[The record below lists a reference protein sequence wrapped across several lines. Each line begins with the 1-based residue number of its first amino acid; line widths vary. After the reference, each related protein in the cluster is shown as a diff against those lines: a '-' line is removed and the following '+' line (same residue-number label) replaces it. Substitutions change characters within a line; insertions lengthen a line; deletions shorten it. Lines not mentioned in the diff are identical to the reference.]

1 MNSKAIVFGAIGIA
15 ALGIVAYKFLPSM
28 NMGAMDGM
36 DHATMD
42 GSNVSASTKAFDGA
56 MTTMMKGMMATPT
69 GKPDLDFMQG
79 MIPHHQG
86 AIEMSKVVLQ
96 FGQDAEVKALA
107 ENVIK
112 AQEGEIAFM
121 EGWLENTDTSKLVE
135 SPDAAKGNVDAMN
148 AMMKN
153 MTMTYSDDADLDYI
167 KGMIP
172 HHQGAI
178 DMAKVALQHAKD
190 PEVLKL
196 AGDVVKA
203 QEGEISFMQDWLKRM
218 GK

>member
-1 MNSKAIVFGAIGIA
+1 MNNKAILIGAIGVV
-15 ALGIVAYKFLPSM
+15 ALGIAAYTFLPVVG
-28 NMGAMDGM
+28 MGSMDGM
-36 DHATMD
+36 NHATVD
-42 GSNVSASTKAFDGA
+42 GNNVSASTKAFDGA
-56 MTTMMKGMMATPT
+56 MTAMMKNMTAAAT

-96 FGQDAEVKALA
+96 FGKDAEVKALA

-121 EGWLENTDTSKLVE
+121 KSWLQKTDTSTLVA
-135 SPDAAKGNVDAMN
+135 SPEASKGNADAMN

-153 MTMTYSDDADLDYI
+153 MTMTYSDNADVDYI
-167 KGMIP
+167 KSMIP

-196 AGDVVKA
+196 AGEVVKA
-203 QEGEISFMQDWLKRM
+203 QEGEISFMRDWLKKL

>member
-1 MNSKAIVFGAIGIA
+1 MNRNTKIAAAVVGIA
-15 ALGIVAYKFLPSM
+15 AVGALAYTQLPK
-28 NMGAMDGM
+28 GGPDTTQGM
-36 DHATMD
+36 SHSTMATAD
-42 GSNVSASTKAFDGA
+42 APASTKAYEAA
-56 MTTMMKGMMATPT
+56 MAGMMKNMMAPLT
-69 GKPDLDFMQG
+69 GRPDIDFMQS

-86 AIEMSKVVLQ
+86 AIDMAKAVLQ
-96 FGQDAEVKALA
+96 YGKDPEVKTLA

-121 EGWLENTDTSKLVE
+121 KNWLSKTDQNALAVA
-135 SPDAAKGNVDAMN
+135 PDSVKGNEQAM
-148 AMMKN
+148 ATMKSMAAHN
-153 MTMTYSDDADLDYI
+153 TGDADVDFL

-178 DMAKVALQHAKD
+178 DMAKVALQFAKD

-196 AGDVVKA
+196 AQDVITA
-203 QEGEISFMQDWLKRM
+203 QEGEIALMTGWLAKN

>member
-1 MNSKAIVFGAIGIA
+1 MNSKKFLIGALA
-15 ALGIVAYKFLPSM
+15 VAVLGIGAYKFLPSP
-28 NMGAMDGM
+28 MGNM
-36 DHATMD
+36 DHSTMA
-42 GSNVSASTKAFDGA
+42 SADAPLSTQAFETA
-56 MTTMMKGMMATPT
+56 MAGMMKGMMVAPT

-86 AIEMSKVVLQ
+86 AIDMAKAALQ
-96 FGQDAEVKALA
+96 FGKDPEVKAFA

-112 AQEGEIAFM
+112 AQEGEISYM
-121 EGWLENTDTSKLVE
+121 NGWLAKTDKAILVA
-135 SPDAAKGNVDAMN
+135 SPDATKGNADAMA
-148 AMMKN
+148 AMMKD
-153 MTMTYSDDADLDYI
+153 MMVPYSGDADVDFI

-178 DMAKVALQHAKD
+178 DAAKVALQFAKD

-196 AGDVVKA
+196 AQDIATA
-203 QEGEISFMQDWLKRM
+203 QTGEIAFMQDWLKRM

>member
-1 MNSKAIVFGAIGIA
+1 MNTNSKLILATLAIAV
-15 ALGIVAYKFLPSM
+15 LGGLAYTQLPMGGSM
-28 NMGAMDGM
+28 AGM
-36 DHATMD
+36 DHAAMA
-42 GSNVSASTKAFDGA
+42 SAEATPSTKGYGTA
-56 MTTMMKGMMATPT
+56 MAGMMKGMMVPPT

-86 AIEMSKVVLQ
+86 AIDMAKVALQ
-96 FGQDAEVKALA
+96 FGKDPEVKDFA
-107 ENVIK
+107 EKVVK
-112 AQEGEIAFM
+112 AQEGEITFM
-121 EGWLENTDTSKLVE
+121 NAWLAKTDKNALPTSAE
-135 SPDAAKGNVDAMN
+135 SAKGNADAMA

-153 MTMTYSDDADLDYI
+153 MMVPYSGDPDFDFI

-178 DMAKVALQHAKD
+178 DAAKVALQYAKD

-196 AGDVVKA
+196 AQDIATA
-203 QEGEISFMQDWLKRM
+203 QKGEIAFMNDWLKRM

>member
-1 MNSKAIVFGAIGIA
+1 MNSKVFVLGAIGIA
-15 ALGIVAYKFLPSM
+15 ALGIVAYKFLPPMS
-28 NMGAMDGM
+28 MGAMDGM

-42 GSNVSASTKAFDGA
+42 GSNVAPSTKAFDGA
-56 MTTMMKGMMATPT
+56 MTTMMQGMMAAPT

-96 FGQDAEVKALA
+96 FGKDPEVKTLA
-107 ENVIK
+107 ESVIK
-112 AQEGEIAFM
+112 AQEGEIASM
-121 EGWLENTDTSKLVE
+121 KSWLDKADKAKLVE
-135 SPDAAKGNVDAMN
+135 SPEATKGNGDVMT

-153 MTMTYSDDADLDYI
+153 MTMTYSDDADVDYI
-167 KGMIP
+167 KSMIP

-178 DMAKVALQHAKD
+178 DMAKVALQYAKD
-190 PEVLKL
+190 PDVLKL
-196 AGDVVKA
+196 AGEVVSA
-203 QEGEISFMQDWLKRM
+203 QEGEIAFMNDWLKRM

>member
-1 MNSKAIVFGAIGIA
+1 MNSKAIVLGAIGIA
-15 ALGIVAYKFLPSM
+15 VLGIVAYKALPSM
-28 NMGAMDGM
+28 DMGSMGGM

-42 GSNVSASTKAFDGA
+42 GSNVAPSTKAFDGA
-56 MTTMMKGMMATPT
+56 MTTMMQGMMAAPT

-96 FGQDAEVKALA
+96 FGKDTEVKALA
-107 ENVIK
+107 QNVIK

-121 EGWLENTDTSKLVE
+121 KTWLEKTDKSKLVDAPE
-135 SPDAAKGNVDAMN
+135 AAKAN
-148 AMMKN
+148 ADTMSVMMKN
-153 MTMTYSDDADLDYI
+153 MTMTYSDDADVDYI
-167 KGMIP
+167 KSMIP

-178 DMAKVALQHAKD
+178 DAAKVALRYAKD
-190 PEVLKL
+190 PDVLKL
-196 AGDVVKA
+196 AGDVVKV
-203 QEGEISFMQDWLKRM
+203 QEGEISFMQDWLRRM